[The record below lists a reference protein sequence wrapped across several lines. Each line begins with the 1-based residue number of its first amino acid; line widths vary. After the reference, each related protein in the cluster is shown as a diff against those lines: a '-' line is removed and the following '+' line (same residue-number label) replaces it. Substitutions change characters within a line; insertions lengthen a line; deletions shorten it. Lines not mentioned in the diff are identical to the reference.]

1 MIALILGTSE
11 GRKILSLLNEFTE
24 DICIT
29 TATDYGGEL
38 LKSYKYKNLNTK
50 PLDGE
55 ALTQWL
61 KENGAKVL
69 IDASH
74 PYALEIS
81 KTAQQVCNHMNI
93 EYIRY
98 ERPSIYEKYKNE
110 KLVIEV
116 TSYEELGSKLKNVE
130 GTLLNTTG
138 SRNIKKILD
147 LSLSNRIVHRVLP
160 SLKVMEECFALNVRV
175 EDLIAIKGPI
185 GYSLNKAFI
194 EEYEAKGIILKDS
207 GLEGGTEEKIRA
219 AIDSKIPVYI
229 ITRQINSYDGV
240 VFEDINALIDYLNN
254 KYLKRSF

>member
-11 GRKILSLLNEFTE
+11 GKKILSLLNEFTE

-50 PLDGE
+50 PLDGD

-61 KENGAKVL
+61 KGNGAKIL
-69 IDASH
+69 IDTSH

-93 EYIRY
+93 EYLRY

-110 KLVIEV
+110 TLVVEV
-116 TSYEELGSKLKNVE
+116 NSYDELGSKLKNVE

-138 SRNIKKILD
+138 SRNIKRILD
-147 LSLSNRIVHRVLP
+147 FNLSNRIVHRVLP
-160 SLKVMEECFALNVRV
+160 SLKVMEECFALNVKV

-194 EEYEAKGIILKDS
+194 EEYQAKGIILKDS
-207 GLEGGTEEKIRA
+207 GVEGGTEEKIRA
-219 AIDSKIPVYI
+219 AIASNIPAYI
-229 ITRQINSYDGV
+229 ITRQNNSYDGI
-240 VFEDINALIDYLNN
+240 VFEDINALVAYLNKN
-254 KYLKRSF
+254 HLRKNY